1 MISNY
6 IINDVIKYSKNMFIG
21 RFLVIFL
28 MILLS
33 GCSSTKQRK
42 KPVSIKTTHFVEA
55 SFQELEGWEKD
66 HHEKSFNAFTRSCNK
81 ILKRKK
87 GTDKAGDDLPKWKN
101 VCRSAISLSKSIGD
115 IEDVKGPKLTRARS
129 LAKEFFEG
137 HFKPY
142 KIGMS
147 DHGRNLTFNSRFTG
161 YYEMELQGT
170 RHKDPKFPYP
180 IYSPPKDLCELKG
193 SSNITRKAINKGAL
207 NSKDLEIAW
216 VNDMPR
222 LYFLHIQ
229 GTGTIRLKEGGDLKL
244 VWGGENGY
252 KFRALPKEYIGST
265 LHVMK
270 QLRKNGKKG
279 FDDMDLNQS
288 YIFFKERKEPFPVGA
303 QAVMLTPERSAAIDS
318 RIYPYGVPIWIEAKL
333 PFVKGY
339 SKGEK
344 FNRML
349 VGQDRGGAIRGGGRL
364 DLFFGR
370 GRRAE
375 SVGGAFNVLG
385 DMYVLYP
392 KDIKLPE
399 KFNLR

>member
-1 MISNY
+1 MR
-6 IINDVIKYSKNMFIG
+6 VIKFLKDIFIG
-21 RFLVIFL
+21 RILVICL

-33 GCSSTKQRK
+33 GCSSTKPVK
-42 KPVSIKTTHFVEA
+42 KPVSIKTTHFVEGA
-55 SFQELEGWEKD
+55 FSELDGWEKD
-66 HHEKSFNAFTRSCNK
+66 HHEKSFNAFVRSCNK
-81 ILKRKK
+81 IVKRKK
-87 GTDKAGDDLPKWKN
+87 GSDKAGDDLPKWKS
-101 VCRSAISLSKSIGD
+101 VCKSAIGLSQSIGD
-115 IEDVKGPKLTRARS
+115 IDNLKGSKLSRARHLS
-129 LAKEFFEG
+129 KAFFEKN
-137 HFKPY
+137 FKPY

-147 DHGRNLTFNSRFTG
+147 DRGRNLTFNARFTG

-170 RHKDPKFPYP
+170 RRKDPKFPYP
-180 IYSPPKDLCELKG
+180 IYSPPKDLCRLKG
-193 SSNITRKAINKGAL
+193 SSSITRKSINKGFL
-207 NSKDLEIAW
+207 NGKNLEIAW

-222 LYFLHIQ
+222 LYFLQIQ

-252 KFRALPKEYIGST
+252 KFKPLPKEYIGST

-270 QLRKNGKKG
+270 QLRANGQKG

-318 RIYPYGVPIWIEAKL
+318 RIYPYGIPIWIEAKL

-349 VGQDRGGAIRGGGRL
+349 IGQDRGGAIKGGGRL

-370 GRRAE
+370 GRHAE

-392 KDIKLPE
+392 KDIRLPE
-399 KFNLR
+399 KFNLK